1 MSVVREFLV
10 LVVIGL
16 GTYAMRAAFL
26 VRANAQPPAALAR
39 LLPHVGPA
47 VLAAI
52 TVPALLVPHGALT
65 DLTAGTVIPAGL
77 AAGAAWL
84 LWRRT
89 RTLPIALFGGLAV
102 SWLAGWVIA

>member
-1 MSVVREFLV
+1 MRELLILV
-10 LVVIGL
+10 AIGL

-26 VRANAQPPAALAR
+26 VRANAEPPAALAR
-39 LLPHVGPA
+39 VLPQVGPA

-52 TVPALLVPHGALT
+52 AVPALIAPHNTIAVGTTVPAVL
-65 DLTAGTVIPAGL
+65 
-77 AAGAAWL
+77 AGAVAWL

-89 RTLPIALFGGLAV
+89 RNLPIALFGGLAL